1 MNHICITRPRT
12 PPTAGLA
19 QATLVLACG
28 GGVRQQENQT
38 MSILFYI
45 LGAIVLAYWGY
56 SMAQPQWN
64 RPRVIM
70 ENGGVILIVGTVLLV
85 IGFVI

>member
-1 MNHICITRPRT
+1 
-12 PPTAGLA
+12 
-19 QATLVLACG
+19 
-28 GGVRQQENQT
+28 

-45 LGAIVLAYWGY
+45 LGGIVLAYWGY

-64 RPRVIM
+64 RPRVII
-70 ENGGVILIVGTVLLV
+70 ESGGVILIVGIALLV